1 MSAPCLAGVPTARPD
16 ALEAWGGPV
25 EGARLSCGL
34 GGACTKRW
42 WSWEVLG
49 GLGLAR
55 RLEVPDRA
63 RFIPKPQPRSKA
75 ASLAGQN
82 GLRQRGLGQ
91 TSGSRSPCR
100 ALSSSR
106 PRGAHKFLS
115 PAVSVG
121 PLCTQWGFSH
131 QHSRVPGPSP
141 EFGEQHGGVFPLFRV
156 TKETP

>member
-1 MSAPCLAGVPTARPD
+1 MGNVIFGSRMCQLPVLLGFLLLVLMLSRLGVAPWR
-16 ALEAWGGPV
+16 
-25 EGARLSCGL
+25 GARLSCGL

-55 RLEVPDRA
+55 RLEVPDKA
-63 RFIPKPQPRSKA
+63 HFIPKPQPRSKA
-75 ASLAGQN
+75 TSLAGQN
-82 GLRQRGLGQ
+82 GVRQHGLGQ
-91 TSGSRSPCR
+91 TSGTRSPCR
-100 ALSSSR
+100 VLSSSC

-141 EFGEQHGGVFPLFRV
+141 EFG
-156 TKETP
+156 